1 MKTENGQSR
10 LMMILFCAVFFIL
23 TTCSFLFVVKD
34 EIISCKDEPIV
45 YTKYDMSEDEK
56 EALCWLSKGDVLE
69 VEVAPGMDHLSGVS
83 LAFDLRRLEEENEK
97 AFFTV
102 TFTQAGSEDVLAFWD
117 LSSEDVYTQKFS
129 DFDFPDG
136 EMKVEKGETYRITLT
151 ITEGE
156 NVGLYLSDTSST
168 LPTYVNGEEIDG
180 TIAFRLFGGRTANIA
195 WYAVVLFV
203 CWILFFA
210 AFVLCFFLHVKP
222 ERAAASLIF
231 FAGILYILVIP
242 PFTTPDEV
250 AHFNTAYLHSS
261 EVLHTKTKD
270 ADGKTIMRTTDYAFF
285 QSFQKVADDKDLQHS
300 DLYEIFEEQVA
311 QDADSTILEENEI
324 GKALGSSGLAYLP
337 QVCALVLGRLLGVN
351 GMTLFCM
358 GRFFMLIAFAAAVY
372 FAVKWMPFAKLLPA
386 AIGMFPL
393 VMQQMVSYNYD
404 AVLFAASF
412 LLVSYLLRLIYEKEK
427 VTWKDFLLV
436 FLFLFFIAVSKPVYL
451 CILLMGILIPKEK
464 FERKGQKNGTL
475 LKWGFAGG
483 LIILSFLSY
492 YVFRSAVAS
501 SVLSDSNTLDWT
513 DEPGYSP
520 SLMMQYPLHTI
531 GVLLRSLLQTTSELF
546 GGAIGDKMGI
556 LSFGVSFLPLAGILI
571 TAVVTAQR
579 KAGEECRVRTRDK
592 GVFFIVMVLT
602 WIAAEMSMLLGW
614 TTENSLVVQG
624 MQGRYFVPILVLF
637 FLLLRNHSVSI
648 RAGFERNVYAALA
661 VFETYAVW
669 ELFRG
674 AFQR

>member
-34 EIISCKDEPIV
+34 EIITYKDEPVV
-45 YTKYDMSEDEK
+45 YTQYDMTADE
-56 EALCWLSKGDVLE
+56 EEELYWFSKGDVME
-69 VEVAPGMDHLSGVS
+69 IEMVPGVDHLSGIS

-97 AFFTV
+97 ASFTV
-102 TFTQAGSEDVLAFWD
+102 TFEQAETEDVLASWE
-117 LSSEDVYTQKFS
+117 LSSEDVYSQRFS
-129 DFDFPDG
+129 DLYFPDG
-136 EMKVEKGETYRITLT
+136 EMTVEKGETYRITLT
-151 ITEGE
+151 LTEGE
-156 NVGLYLSDTSST
+156 HVGLYLSDTSPT

-180 TIAFRLFGGRTANIA
+180 TIAFKLFGGRTANIA
-195 WYAVVLFV
+195 WYAVALFV

-222 ERAAASLIF
+222 ERAAACLVF

-242 PFTTPDEV
+242 PFTTPDEI

-261 EVLHTKTKD
+261 EVLHTKAKD
-270 ADGKTIMRTTDYAFF
+270 ADGNTIMRTTDYDFF
-285 QSFQKVADDKDLQHS
+285 QSFLKVADDKDLQHS
-300 DLYEIFEEQVA
+300 DLYEIFEEQVTE
-311 QDADSTILEENEI
+311 DANPAILEENQI
-324 GKALGSSGLAYLP
+324 GKELGSSGFAYLP
-337 QVCALVLGRLLGVN
+337 QVCAMVLGRLLGVN
-351 GMTLFCM
+351 GLTLFCM
-358 GRFFMLIAFAAAVY
+358 ARFFMLIAFAVSIY

-386 AIGMFPL
+386 AVGMFPL

-427 VTWKDFLLV
+427 ITWKDFLLV

-451 CILLMGILIPKEK
+451 CILFIGILIPKEK

-475 LKWGFAGG
+475 LKWSFAGG
-483 LIILSFLSY
+483 LIVLSFLSY

-501 SVLSDSNTLDWT
+501 SVLSESNTLVWT
-513 DEPGYSP
+513 DLPGYSP
-520 SLMMQYPLHTI
+520 AVAIQNPLHTVA
-531 GVLLRSLLQTTSELF
+531 VLLRSLLLTTSDLF

-579 KAGEECRVRTRDK
+579 KAGEECMVSTRDK
-592 GVFFIVMVLT
+592 GVFLVVIALT
-602 WIAAEMSMLLGW
+602 WLAAEMSMLLGW
-614 TTENSLVVQG
+614 TTEDSPVVLG
-624 MQGRYFVPILVLF
+624 MQGRYFVPALVLF
-637 FLLLRNHSVSI
+637 FLLMRNRSVSI
-648 RAGFERNVYAALA
+648 KAGFERYIYAAFA
-661 VFETYAVW
+661 IFETYAVW

-674 AFQR
+674 AFER